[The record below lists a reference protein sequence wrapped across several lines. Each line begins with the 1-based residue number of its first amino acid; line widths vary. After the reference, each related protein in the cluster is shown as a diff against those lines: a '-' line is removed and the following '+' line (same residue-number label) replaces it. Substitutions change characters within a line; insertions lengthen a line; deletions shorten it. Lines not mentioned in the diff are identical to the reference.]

1 MFAEAQ
7 LKARK
12 FLDGNISQLRAI
24 QQSEKFTVTRTV
36 EIVPGYVWAEIK
48 NSVRSTK

>member
-12 FLDGNISQLRAI
+12 FLEGNISQLRAI
-24 QQSEKFTVTRTV
+24 QQMSV
-36 EIVPGYVWAEIK
+36 K
-48 NSVRSTK
+48 NSL